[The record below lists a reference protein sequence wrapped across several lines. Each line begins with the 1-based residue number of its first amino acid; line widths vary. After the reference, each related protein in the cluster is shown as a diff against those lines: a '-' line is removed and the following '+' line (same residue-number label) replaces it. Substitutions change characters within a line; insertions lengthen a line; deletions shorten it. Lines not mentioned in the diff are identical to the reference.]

1 MIKKEGAKVS
11 YPRIRKKTFE
21 TLIKK
26 TTKKKRKRKKREREG
41 NERGIGEES
50 KRKTKKT
57 FGKVRSDSYMFLKIE
72 IRSIEGNRACIEMY
86 MKKGSIGRNESGR
99 N

>member
-26 TTKKKRKRKKREREG
+26 TTKKKKKKKKERERRDRER
-41 NERGIGEES
+41 NRRGIEE
-50 KRKTKKT
+50 KDKKN
-57 FGKVRSDSYMFLKIE
+57 FWKSQI
-72 IRSIEGNRACIEMY
+72 
-86 MKKGSIGRNESGR
+86 
-99 N
+99 

>member
-11 YPRIRKKTFE
+11 YLRIRKKTFE

-26 TTKKKRKRKKREREG
+26 TTKKKEKEKREREKG
-41 NERGIGEES
+41 SREES
-50 KRKTKKT
+50 ERNRRERQKKT